1 MMVLITMDCPLVHS
15 DWSAMTKVMPA
26 LNSKDFY
33 STCSENQGDSFSV
46 PLIMLA
52 SPLMWPVVHL
62 STRAQHMPLF
72 GLPFDD
78 RAVVLQVRGRFMF
91 SPRSGLDSLIGELS
105 PYTTGD
111 YFELPVSSIDGFHMT
126 HVTFVCALVDSKTKT
141 WLVVTILHF
150 SNRRNM
156 SPTVILE
163 STTFK

>member
-1 MMVLITMDCPLVHS
+1 
-15 DWSAMTKVMPA
+15 
-26 LNSKDFY
+26 
-33 STCSENQGDSFSV
+33 
-46 PLIMLA
+46 
-52 SPLMWPVVHL
+52 
-62 STRAQHMPLF
+62 
-72 GLPFDD
+72 
-78 RAVVLQVRGRFMF
+78 MF